1 MGQREGEGGDL
12 QIRGQ
17 TKGDVSTRSDQ
28 TFFHM

>member
-1 MGQREGEGGDL
+1 MGQREGEDL
-12 QIRGQ
+12 QIRGK